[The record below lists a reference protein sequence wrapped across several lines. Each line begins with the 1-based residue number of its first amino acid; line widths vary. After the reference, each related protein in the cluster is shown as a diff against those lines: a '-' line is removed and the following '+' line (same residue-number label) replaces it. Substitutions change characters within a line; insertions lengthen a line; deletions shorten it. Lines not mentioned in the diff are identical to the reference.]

1 MANIKHFLLSRRK
14 QILDFLAAQGVIPK
28 KDLPELEDLL
38 NNKEAELEDL
48 LLKYIT
54 RERLLTLKGLYYQNK
69 YRAVN
74 LFEVKGGIE
83 DRAIEKLT
91 REQILEYR
99 LLVIFENNGDL
110 TVAMDDPADDEAVEF
125 VENQTGGRVTN
136 RYVALYSDI
145 CNIISQGRL
154 IIHLLLKQGILN
166 NNQIKEIGKYVNRKD
181 TELEDI
187 LLRFVN
193 REVILQ
199 AKSLINNRQYKHV
212 DLFEIRDGLEDD
224 ITGLLTK
231 NQMLEYRMMIVYA
244 KDGNIALAMADPS
257 DGKAVRFVES
267 MTGEKVTTRYATLFN
282 DIVHTVSFLE
292 ERRQLRAKEDRKAT
306 TRLSMGGVASPQ
318 AIPTSVELIDVSEF
332 SLGGAEIGGV
342 RPLIESIIK
351 RALVRGASDVHIEP
365 IQGNSV
371 KVRYRI
377 DGILCNDETIDYA
390 VVRSMEPNLSDKLVS
405 IVKILSG
412 ESGKN
417 MRIDISDKPQ
427 DGRIFV
433 PNVNLD
439 LRIAVLPTVLGE
451 SIVIR
456 VLRRDWAELTLEQ
469 LGFEPD
475 TLENFA
481 KIIDM
486 PYGMVLVSGPTGSGK
501 STTQYAIMRKLNT
514 PGKKILTIEDPVE
527 YSIPGAVQTQINEIA
542 GFTFKEALRSFVRND
557 PDVIMV
563 GEIRDVITAA
573 MAMEA
578 ALTGHLV
585 LSSIHANDAVSTI
598 FRLKDMGVDTR
609 LITATCLGT
618 LGQRLVRRICPY
630 CKRPFTFS
638 TRLYQAMEQM
648 GIKFKP
654 GDLMKGFGCSRCY
667 TTGYQG
673 RIGVY
678 ELLAM
683 TYEIKELF
691 LSDAPA
697 EKIMEAASRK
707 QGMRTLF
714 EDVLTKVSRG
724 ITTEEEV
731 WRVTLL
737 ESASWKINQ

>member
-1 MANIKHFLLSRRK
+1 
-14 QILDFLAAQGVIPK
+14 V
-28 KDLPELEDLL
+28 
-38 NNKEAELEDL
+38 
-48 LLKYIT
+48 
-54 RERLLTLKGLYYQNK
+54 
-69 YRAVN
+69 
-74 LFEVKGGIE
+74 
-83 DRAIEKLT
+83 
-91 REQILEYR
+91 
-99 LLVIFENNGDL
+99 FENNGDL
-110 TVAMDDPADDEAVEF
+110 TIAMDDPADDEAVTF
-125 VENQTGGRVTN
+125 VEHYTGDRVVN

-154 IIHLLLKQGILN
+154 IVHLLLKQGILKD
-166 NNQIKEIGKYVNRKD
+166 NQLKEIGKFMNRKD
-181 TELEDI
+181 TELEDV
-187 LLRFVN
+187 LLRFVS
-193 REVILQ
+193 REMILQ
-199 AKSLINNRQYKHV
+199 AKSLINNKQYKHV
-212 DLFEIRDGLEDD
+212 DLFEIRDGLEEDV
-224 ITGLLTK
+224 TGLLTK
-231 NQMLEYRMMIVYA
+231 NQMLEHRVMIVYE
-244 KDGNIALAMADPS
+244 KEGNVALAMADPS
-257 DGKAVRFVES
+257 DNKAVRFVES
-267 MTGEKVTTRYATLFN
+267 MTGGNVTTRYATLFN
-282 DIVHTVSFLE
+282 DIVHTISYLD
-292 ERRQLRAKEDRKAT
+292 ERRLLRAKEDRKSS
-306 TRLSMGGVASPQ
+306 RLSVGGSASTPPS
-318 AIPTSVELIDVSEF
+318 ITPSVELLDVSEF

-365 IQGNSV
+365 VQGNSV

-377 DGILCNDETIDYA
+377 DGILCGDEAIDYS
-390 VVRSMEPNLSDKLVS
+390 VMRSMEPNLSDKLVS
-405 IVKILSG
+405 IIKILSG

-475 TLENFA
+475 ILENFS
-481 KIIDM
+481 KIIEM
-486 PYGMVLVSGPTGSGK
+486 PYGMILVSGPTGSGK
-501 STTQYAIMRKLNT
+501 STTQYAIMKKLNI

-527 YSIPGAVQTQINEIA
+527 YSIPGAVQTQINEVA

-563 GEIRDVITAA
+563 GEIRDVVTAA

-585 LSSIHANDAVSTI
+585 LSSIHANDAISTI
-598 FRLKDMGVDTR
+598 YRLKDMGVDPR

-638 TRLYQAMEQM
+638 TKLYQSMDQL
-648 GIKFKP
+648 GIKYKP

-683 TYEIKELF
+683 TYDIKELF
-691 LSDAPA
+691 LQDAPSD
-697 EKIMEAASRK
+697 KIMEAASNK
-707 QGMRTLF
+707 QGMRSLF
-714 EDVLTKVSRG
+714 EDVLTKVAKG

-737 ESASWKINQ
+737 ESASWKMNQ